1 MCDLKNPLSS
11 NARRFTEHAAIRILL
26 VMSALLLVLMPAA
39 AGEPGDPSAHDAEA
53 RAHAYMALEPPEW
66 ESARAA
72 FAEAAEQGSPRAMSY
87 LGWMYEEGHGVARD
101 GELAA
106 EWYGRAARA
115 GAHDFAVKL
124 GWMYLGGRGVDRDRE
139 RAEFW
144 FRHAIEAGYA
154 PAQLAWAS
162 VLIADAQG
170 GRDPERVFDAR
181 ELLEQALEEGLM
193 LASYFLARLYIEGIG
208 AQAADDDLAAHYTRM
223 GADDGH
229 GQMQGWLAF
238 MYVNGQGVERDL
250 VTAAKWAN
258 LAAANGDPLGHQLR
272 LTLDAQLDP
281 EQIREARQRAVDWAL
296 EQH

>member
-1 MCDLKNPLSS
+1 MCDLKSLFSP
-11 NARRFTEHAAIRILL
+11 NARRFTGQAAVRVLL
-26 VMSALLLVLMPAA
+26 VIAALLLVPVTAA
-39 AGEPGDPSAHDAEA
+39 TGERGDTSGQDAEA

-66 ESARAA
+66 EAARAA

-101 GELAA
+101 GEQAA
-106 EWYGRAARA
+106 KWYGRAARA

-124 GWMYLGGRGVDRDRE
+124 GWMYLGGDGVDRDRE
-139 RAEFW
+139 QAESW
-144 FRHAIEAGYA
+144 FRHAIEAGHA
-154 PAQLAWAS
+154 PAQVAWAS

-170 GRDPERVFDAR
+170 GRNPEQVFDAQ
-181 ELLEQALEEGLM
+181 ELLELALEEGLM

-208 AQAADDDLAAHYTRM
+208 AQAVDDDLAAHYTRM

-238 MYVNGQGVERDL
+238 MYVNGRGVDRDL

-258 LAAANGDPLGHQLR
+258 LAAANGDSLGHQLR
-272 LTLDAQLDP
+272 LMLDGQLDP
-281 EQIREARQRAVDWAL
+281 EQIHEARQRAVDWAL
-296 EQH
+296 EQR